1 MAKSNDHKPVDR
13 ATTTLGRET
22 DFRGTM
28 RFKES
33 LRIEGKFTGE
43 IESPGF
49 LAIAEGAV
57 VHANIRVSSIVV
69 GGIVYGNIEASGK
82 LEMLTTGRVFGDIKT
97 AKLKIADGVVY
108 EGRCEMI
115 KNPEKVDVF
124 GAPPHEIKKTAQS
137 A

>member
-1 MAKSNDHKPVDR
+1 MPKNNDHKPVER
-13 ATTTLGRET
+13 AATTLGRET
-22 DFRGTM
+22 EFKGTM
-28 RFKES
+28 RFQES

-43 IESPGF
+43 IVSPGF
-49 LAIAEGAV
+49 LFIDQGAV

-69 GGIVYGNIEASGK
+69 GGIVYGNVVASAK
-82 LEMLTTGRVFGDIKT
+82 LEMLSTGRVFGDIKT

-115 KNPEKVDVF
+115 RSPEKIDVF
-124 GAPPHEIKKTAQS
+124 SARPEELKKSAQS

>member
-1 MAKSNDHKPVDR
+1 MSKSNDHKPAER

-28 RFKES
+28 RFRDS

-43 IESPGF
+43 IISPGF
-49 LAIAEGAV
+49 LSIAEGAV
-57 VHANIRVSSIVV
+57 VHANICVSSIVV

-115 KNPEKVDVF
+115 KSPEKINVF
-124 GAPPHEIKKTAQS
+124 GASPHEIKKSAQS

>member
-1 MAKSNDHKPVDR
+1 MAKPNNHKPVER
-13 ATTTLGRET
+13 AATTLGRET
-22 DFRGTM
+22 EFKGTM
-28 RFKES
+28 RFRDS

-43 IESPGF
+43 IISSGF
-49 LAIAEGAV
+49 LYIDQGAV

-69 GGIVYGNIEASGK
+69 GGIVYGNVEASGK
-82 LEMLTTGRVFGDIKT
+82 LEMLSTGRVFGDIKT

-115 KNPEKVDVF
+115 RGPEKIDVF
-124 GAPPHEIKKTAQS
+124 SARPDEIKKSAQS

>member
-1 MAKSNDHKPVDR
+1 MPKSNDHKPVER
-13 ATTTLGRET
+13 AATTLGRET
-22 DFRGTM
+22 EFKGTM
-28 RFKES
+28 RFRDS

-43 IESPGF
+43 IVSPGF
-49 LAIAEGAV
+49 LYIDQGAV

-69 GGIVYGNIEASGK
+69 GGIVYGNVEASGK
-82 LEMLTTGRVFGDIKT
+82 LEMLSTGRVFGDIKT

-115 KNPEKVDVF
+115 KAPEKINVF
-124 GAPPHEIKKTAQS
+124 SARPDEIKKTAQS

>member
-1 MAKSNDHKPVDR
+1 MAKSNDHKPVER
-13 ATTTLGRET
+13 AATTLGRET
-22 DFRGTM
+22 DFSGTM
-28 RFKES
+28 RFRDS

-43 IESPGF
+43 IVSPGF
-49 LAIAEGAV
+49 LYIDEGAV

-82 LEMLTTGRVFGDIKT
+82 LEMLSSGRVFGDVKT

-115 KNPEKVDVF
+115 KSPEKINVF
-124 GAPPHEIKKTAQS
+124 SAKPDEIKKSVHS

>member
-1 MAKSNDHKPVDR
+1 MAKSNDHKPVER
-13 ATTTLGRET
+13 AATTLGRET
-22 DFRGTM
+22 DFKGTM
-28 RFKES
+28 RFRDS

-43 IESPGF
+43 IVSPGF
-49 LAIAEGAV
+49 LYIDEGAV

-82 LEMLTTGRVFGDIKT
+82 LEMLSSGRVFGDVKT

-115 KNPEKVDVF
+115 KSPESINVF
-124 GAPPHEIKKTAQS
+124 SAKPDEIKKSVQS

>member
-1 MAKSNDHKPVDR
+1 MAKGNDHKPMER

-22 DFRGTM
+22 DFKGTM
-28 RFKES
+28 RFRDS
-33 LRIEGKFTGE
+33 LRIEGKFSGE
-43 IESPGF
+43 IVSAGF
-49 LAIAEGAV
+49 LSIAEGAV

-69 GGIVYGNIEASGK
+69 GGIVYGNIEASSK
-82 LEMLTTGRVFGDIKT
+82 LEMLTSGRVFGDIRT

-115 KNPEKVDVF
+115 KSPEKIDVF
-124 GAPPHEIKKTAQS
+124 GAAPGEIKKTAQS